1 MKKIAG
7 ITLTALAIM
16 ASACHSD
23 KTQNEGD
30 GAYTPTTSDSLR
42 VALANQDSLLMLM
55 NDVSEGLSQIKQ
67 MENLLDATTGMGPE
81 AQNKRQQIRNDIMAI
96 QQQLQKNRD
105 RVADLEKRLAASNS
119 NNQTL
124 QRSIE
129 TLKKSIAEQE
139 GTIQSLRNELAAANI
154 KIDALNSSVDSLNT
168 TVATVSE
175 ERSQAQARA
184 EQLNAELNT
193 CYYVIGT
200 GKELKTK
207 NIIES
212 GFLRKTK
219 VLPGD
224 QSTAN
229 FIKGDKTK
237 LTVIPLYS
245 KKAKVMTNQPAS
257 SYTLE
262 KDANDSYTMRITN
275 PGAFWE
281 KSNFLV
287 VKID

>member
-1 MKKIAG
+1 MKKFAG
-7 ITLTALAIM
+7 IALTAMAIL

-23 KTQNEGD
+23 KTQNEAEGTN
-30 GAYTPTTSDSLR
+30 YPTTSDSLR

-105 RVADLEKRLAASNS
+105 RLADLEKRLAASTA

-154 KIDALNSSVDSLNT
+154 KIDQLNSSVDSLNT

-200 GKELKTK
+200 GKELKNK
-207 NIIES
+207 GVIES

-224 QSTAN
+224 QSTSN
-229 FIKGDKTK
+229 FIKGDKTR
-237 LTVIPLYS
+237 LTIIPLYS

-257 SYTLE
+257 SYTLD
-262 KDANDSYTMRITN
+262 KDANGSYTLRITN
-275 PGAFWE
+275 PGSFWE

>member
-1 MKKIAG
+1 MKKFAG
-7 ITLTALAIM
+7 IALTTLAIM
-16 ASACHSD
+16 ATACHSD
-23 KTQNEGD
+23 KTQNE
-30 GAYTPTTSDSLR
+30 AEEANYPTTSDSLR

-105 RVADLEKRLAASNS
+105 RLADLEKRLAASS
-119 NNQTL
+119 ANNQTL

-154 KIDALNSSVDSLNT
+154 KIDELNSSVDSLNS

-184 EQLNAELNT
+184 DKLNAELNT

-200 GKELKTK
+200 GKELKNK
-207 NIIES
+207 GVIES

-219 VLPGD
+219 VLPGE

-229 FIKGDKTK
+229 FIKGDKTH
-237 LTVIPLYS
+237 LTAIPLYS

-257 SYTLE
+257 SYSLE
-262 KDANDSYTMRITN
+262 KDANGSYTLRITN

>member
-1 MKKIAG
+1 MKKFAAI
-7 ITLTALAIM
+7 ALAALAVM
-16 ASACHSD
+16 GTACHNE
-23 KTQNEGD
+23 KGQNDEQGN
-30 GAYTPTTSDSLR
+30 YPTTSDSLR

-67 MENLLDATTGMGPE
+67 MENILDATTGMSPE
-81 AQNKRQQIRNDIMAI
+81 AQNKRQQIRNDILAI
-96 QQQLQKNRD
+96 QQTLQKNRD
-105 RVADLEKRLAASNS
+105 RLAELEKKLGDASA
-119 NNQTL
+119 NNKTL

-129 TLKKSIAEQE
+129 TLKKQIADQE
-139 GTIQSLRNELAAANI
+139 GTIQTLRNELASANI
-154 KIDALNSSVDSLNT
+154 KIDQLNNSVDSLNT
-168 TVATVSE
+168 TVANVSE
-175 ERSQAQARA
+175 ERSAAQARA
-184 EQLNAELNT
+184 AELNAELNT

-200 GKELKTK
+200 NKELKAK
-207 NIIES
+207 KVIES

-229 FIKGDKTK
+229 FIKGDKTQ
-237 LTVIPLYS
+237 LHSIPLYS

-257 SYTLE
+257 SYELV
-262 KDANDSYTMRITN
+262 KDANGSYTLKITN

-287 VKID
+287 IKID

>member
-139 GTIQSLRNELAAANI
+139 GTISRCATNWLPPTSRLTRSTLRSTRSIPPLPQCRKNARRHRP
-154 KIDALNSSVDSLNT
+154 ALSSSMPNST
-168 TVATVSE
+168 HAT
-175 ERSQAQARA
+175 
-184 EQLNAELNT
+184 
-193 CYYVIGT
+193 
-200 GKELKTK
+200 
-207 NIIES
+207 
-212 GFLRKTK
+212 
-219 VLPGD
+219 
-224 QSTAN
+224 
-229 FIKGDKTK
+229 
-237 LTVIPLYS
+237 
-245 KKAKVMTNQPAS
+245 M
-257 SYTLE
+257 
-262 KDANDSYTMRITN
+262 
-275 PGAFWE
+275 
-281 KSNFLV
+281 
-287 VKID
+287 

>member
-129 TLKKSIAEQE
+129 T
-139 GTIQSLRNELAAANI
+139 
-154 KIDALNSSVDSLNT
+154 
-168 TVATVSE
+168 
-175 ERSQAQARA
+175 
-184 EQLNAELNT
+184 
-193 CYYVIGT
+193 
-200 GKELKTK
+200 
-207 NIIES
+207 
-212 GFLRKTK
+212 
-219 VLPGD
+219 
-224 QSTAN
+224 
-229 FIKGDKTK
+229 
-237 LTVIPLYS
+237 
-245 KKAKVMTNQPAS
+245 
-257 SYTLE
+257 
-262 KDANDSYTMRITN
+262 
-275 PGAFWE
+275 
-281 KSNFLV
+281 
-287 VKID
+287 